1 MIILGAVLLF
11 LGGYLLFVAV
21 MKRDFGL
28 GAMGATTALLAVG
41 IFLRVRAA
49 GYLLAVALGIVTA
62 MRAFDAIRAGEIDGR
77 TLFQITLG
85 LLAIWKCLAWAQ
97 EQVPASTTPKLKPRP
112 ATPAPN
118 PAPAIA
124 PSQPASISPPMVSD
138 SPDAAPAVPAGKF
151 AWVWAVAVG
160 SFIPFG
166 FGVWYFTNRESAP
179 APKPTPAVAGAESAP
194 KPAPSMKPTTHL
206 TPSQPAPTAKPVA
219 KVEAQSPAPKPAT
232 APSQS
237 HSVAAASTNSATSS
251 PLPWK
256 IPGAVPASIEVRN
269 MKLVP
274 LVVSTN
280 ALGWE
285 EVPPVFRERSA
296 QIMALTVPAGVE
308 TGAAEYTARS
318 AGYAIIA
325 CNFGYQG
332 NNSGGWTDSRWQ
344 AGDFATH
351 GWTPI
356 PQSELGGFLTSVD
369 VHRVQVLF
377 WKQVAARETGRIRC
391 NKYYPPYFIVLNR
404 P

>member
-1 MIILGAVLLF
+1 
-11 LGGYLLFVAV
+11 
-21 MKRDFGL
+21 
-28 GAMGATTALLAVG
+28 
-41 IFLRVRAA
+41 
-49 GYLLAVALGIVTA
+49 
-62 MRAFDAIRAGEIDGR
+62 
-77 TLFQITLG
+77 
-85 LLAIWKCLAWAQ
+85 
-97 EQVPASTTPKLKPRP
+97 
-112 ATPAPN
+112 
-118 PAPAIA
+118 
-124 PSQPASISPPMVSD
+124 
-138 SPDAAPAVPAGKF
+138 
-151 AWVWAVAVG
+151 
-160 SFIPFG
+160 
-166 FGVWYFTNRESAP
+166 
-179 APKPTPAVAGAESAP
+179 
-194 KPAPSMKPTTHL
+194 
-206 TPSQPAPTAKPVA
+206 
-219 KVEAQSPAPKPAT
+219 
-232 APSQS
+232 
-237 HSVAAASTNSATSS
+237 
-251 PLPWK
+251 
-256 IPGAVPASIEVRN
+256 

-377 WKQVAARETGRIRC
+377 WKQVAAGETGRIRC